1 VVVPAGHALLDQ
13 PLSLERLAEHPVITY
28 DTGLTGRG
36 SIDDAFARAGI
47 TPRVVLTA
55 MDADVIKTYVELGL
69 GVGIMASIAFDEQ
82 RDAHL
87 RAVDARSLFSINTT
101 SVVVRRGGLLRSYAY
116 EFIKAFA
123 PHLDPEVVKQAQ
135 SAPIGT
141 PSAPL

>member
-1 VVVPAGHALLDQ
+1 M
-13 PLSLERLAEHPVITY
+13 ITY

-36 SIDDAFARAGI
+36 SIDGAFARAGI

-82 RDAHL
+82 RDSHL
-87 RAVDARSLFSINTT
+87 RALDARDLFSINTT
-101 SVVVRRGGLLRSYAY
+101 SVAVRRGGLLRRFAY
-116 EFIKAFA
+116 EFIQTFA
-123 PHLDPEVVKQAQ
+123 PHLTPELVAQAQ
-135 SAPIGT
+135 AAPAGT